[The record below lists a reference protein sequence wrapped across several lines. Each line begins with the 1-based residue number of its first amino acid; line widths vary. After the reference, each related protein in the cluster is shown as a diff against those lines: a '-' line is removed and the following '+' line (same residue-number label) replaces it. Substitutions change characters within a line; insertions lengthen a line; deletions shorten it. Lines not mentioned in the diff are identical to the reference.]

1 MWPYTGVVAPSS
13 SGLVDI
19 VREFLA
25 VEEAVGRLRASYSRG
40 ELRWDDVQELVS
52 DSEESALF
60 RLKERC
66 HALFRA
72 GPGRPRMIPHRE
84 VLFDLAVGSLFHEA
98 MKFREN
104 FYQREVYGP
113 RVRALR
119 DEAGEEA
126 EALFQEFEKI
136 QAAVSE
142 RLEEGLN
149 ETEALVARSGDQLR
163 VLLAEHSDHGHI
175 TRFLLENRESV
186 ERVFT
191 EGLDAL
197 LAQVHGEPASGFAVA
212 GRSYL
217 ASGYYAEAE
226 RALGEAMAR
235 GGDPAALESG
245 LACARG
251 MSSYLRGNYAES
263 MAELGRWVEGPGKP
277 EPGLLELAH
286 TAVSKVPDLAGG
298 SDRGETLRAA
308 AALLE
313 RLAQLRGDAQAS
325 ANRGRK

>member
-1 MWPYTGVVAPSS
+1 MRPYNGPVPPSS

-25 VEEAVGRLRASYSRG
+25 VEEAVGSLRAGFSRG
-40 ELRWDDVQELVS
+40 ALRWDDVEELVS

-72 GPGRPRMIPHRE
+72 GPGRSRMVPHRE

-136 QAAVSE
+136 QVAVSE
-142 RLEEGLN
+142 GLEEGLH
-149 ETEALVARSGDQLR
+149 ETEALVARTRDQLR
-163 VLLAEHSDHGHI
+163 VLLAEHGENGHV
-175 TRFLLENRESV
+175 TRFLLENRPRVES
-186 ERVFT
+186 VFT

-197 LAQVHGEPASGFAVA
+197 LAHVHGEPASGFAVA

-217 ASGYYAEAE
+217 ASGYYADAE
-226 RALGEAMAR
+226 QALSEAMAR
-235 GGDPAALESG
+235 GGDPEALESG

-251 MSSYLRGNYAES
+251 MSSYLRGDYAES
-263 MAELGRWVEGPGKP
+263 MVQLGRWAEGPVKP
-277 EPGLLELAH
+277 EPGLVQLAH
-286 TAVSKVPDLAGG
+286 TAVSKVPDLARGP
-298 SDRGETLRAA
+298 DREQTLRVA

-313 RLAQLRGDAQAS
+313 RLAKLRGEGQAS
-325 ANRGRK
+325 SPRARK